1 MSNGP
6 MDVTA
11 LATAIDDRE
20 VRESATID
28 HVSLQRN
35 TILDNIGT
43 CINMSPFAKA
53 NNVVA
58 WLTPMIYS
66 KGVWYAGNLILK
78 TIDGK
83 DPITVRDVTIQPMTH
98 RSGYREGKLTGKWYI
113 IAVTGTNTDKPKK
126 ITSDVFG
133 NFADLTDIADTIVRW
148 VLNTRQRRLDE
159 IVRRENIDV
168 VSEFKTSITF
178 STKQRVMDIFASS
191 SPEAPFFVKLNLQRA
206 MTEHDLRVLLITL
219 NGLNLLKE

>member
-1 MSNGP
+1 MSFDP
-6 MDVTA
+6 MDTSA
-11 LATAIDDRE
+11 LAAAIEDRE

-43 CINMSPFAKA
+43 CINLSLVAKV
-53 NNVVA
+53 NNVA
-58 WLTPMIYS
+58 ARLTAMTYT
-66 KGVWYAGNLILK
+66 KGVWYAGELIL
-78 TIDGK
+78 TTLAGK
-83 DPITVRDVTIQPMTH
+83 DPITANDLTIQPMAH
-98 RSGYREGKLTGKWYI
+98 RVGYYAGKPIGKWYI
-113 IAVTGTNTDKPKK
+113 IAGDGLGKSKKVTSNA
-126 ITSDVFG
+126 FG

-148 VLNTRQRRLDE
+148 VLDTRQRRLDE

-168 VSEFKTSITF
+168 VSEFKTSIAF

-191 SPEAPFFVKLNLQRA
+191 SREAPFFVKLNLQRA